1 MILNLKNGKFVN
13 VKLLKNKIKI
23 MQNINKKS

>member
-1 MILNLKNGKFVN
+1 MILNLKNGKFVY